1 MPSPQA
7 TLTRMPTPA
16 DELLHW
22 FRATR
27 RDLSWRT
34 PYPRDPY
41 AVLVAE
47 VMAQQTQIDRVV
59 PAHARFMG
67 RFPSLEALAAANE
80 DEAVAGFSGLGYYRR
95 ARSLHRAV
103 REIAAR
109 GAWPTAVADLR
120 RLPGVGT
127 YTAAAVSAFC
137 FGGHEPP
144 VDGNVERVTAR
155 LQGLSLPLG
164 SPRLLNASAVHAAA
178 LFADV
183 KTPEVWEALM
193 ELGATVCTPASP
205 RCDACPLARR
215 CTARATDS
223 VRRHPL
229 PKPTRRPERQRW
241 VVVWLERPGHQVL
254 LRRTEDGGVLAGMW
268 LPPFRR
274 LRGGEDEAVVARQL
288 AADAAVR
295 IDLAR
300 GSAITHSITHRRI
313 VIVPFAGR
321 ADAAAVALP
330 RDGWRWDDWRAPS
343 LPTSSLLGKLATAC
357 SGVRPGKGPVERWSP
372 AER

>member
-1 MPSPQA
+1 
-7 TLTRMPTPA
+7 
-16 DELLHW
+16 
-22 FRATR
+22 
-27 RDLSWRT
+27 
-34 PYPRDPY
+34 
-41 AVLVAE
+41 
-47 VMAQQTQIDRVV
+47 
-59 PAHARFMG
+59 
-67 RFPSLEALAAANE
+67 
-80 DEAVAGFSGLGYYRR
+80 
-95 ARSLHRAV
+95 
-103 REIAAR
+103 
-109 GAWPTAVADLR
+109 
-120 RLPGVGT
+120 
-127 YTAAAVSAFC
+127 
-137 FGGHEPP
+137 
-144 VDGNVERVTAR
+144 
-155 LQGLSLPLG
+155 
-164 SPRLLNASAVHAAA
+164 
-178 LFADV
+178 
-183 KTPEVWEALM
+183 
-193 ELGATVCTPASP
+193 
-205 RCDACPLARR
+205 
-215 CTARATDS
+215 
-223 VRRHPL
+223 
-229 PKPTRRPERQRW
+229 
-241 VVVWLERPGHQVL
+241 VL